1 MPLTS
6 PSARSLT
13 LALCV
18 GACLQGRGTAQAQPA
33 VALDEISVTAP
44 GRSGDV
50 LPGAVGVPSPFAEP
64 LPGIAPA
71 LKTRLSPSVSA
82 LPANTTV
89 IDAAQIA
96 RLPVQNYVDVFRPL
110 AGVDVSNFGQGGVG
124 NGIALRGFDISE
136 HARNIAFYID
146 GVPINEVS
154 SIHIPNY
161 VDLNPLIPETVRTV
175 GVVRGPFSVEAGDGA
190 LGGAVFIETKRADPF
205 NTVSVSGGSFDT
217 VRGLATFSQAGP
229 GLQPFLAY
237 EGYNSG
243 GYRQNAD
250 LGRFNAFNKVTIPLD
265 LGSSLSVRVQ
275 TYATTFGEP
284 GYIARDLVRAGFLSP
299 RTAFNPTDG
308 GSKTAQNVVANYVN
322 GAPDDE
328 LSAVFYASHDV
339 FGRFSDFGGGQSGQ
353 VEERETV
360 GGRLRK
366 VWTTSL
372 FDILPTQVL
381 VGGAW
386 RTDRIDVVTGPSLA
400 RSLTG
405 RTLDL
410 GILQTDLSAYAQVQ
424 VQPAPW
430 LKLTGG
436 ARFDQFVFDV
446 NNRLDPTASPKVSP
460 NVVSPKGGAA
470 LAPFEWLELF
480 ANYGQGFRSPSA
492 TGELTSNP
500 RLTPQT
506 IDSTEGGGRLILDRA
521 SLTGT
526 VFFTDIANEIFQA
539 APDLPVQNLGR
550 SRRDGFEIEAR
561 YIAYQRRLRPGDAV
575 RELFGCHR
583 APPHRHAGGLR
594 AERAGLPRQGRRR
607 VRPWRP
613 APAPRARPHHR
624 SGVPRLYRREAPLRG
639 RPAAHLPLPPRERTD
654 RLRPSERLDGLR
666 AGDVVPR
673 QPRERDRPELRR
685 RRLGLVLGHRHQP
698 RAPPDAA
705 GRHQLRLRDRRGDG
719 DERIAM
725 TRRRFTRGLG

>member
-1 MPLTS
+1 
-6 PSARSLT
+6 
-13 LALCV
+13 
-18 GACLQGRGTAQAQPA
+18 
-33 VALDEISVTAP
+33 
-44 GRSGDV
+44 
-50 LPGAVGVPSPFAEP
+50 
-64 LPGIAPA
+64 
-71 LKTRLSPSVSA
+71 
-82 LPANTTV
+82 
-89 IDAAQIA
+89 
-96 RLPVQNYVDVFRPL
+96 
-110 AGVDVSNFGQGGVG
+110 
-124 NGIALRGFDISE
+124 
-136 HARNIAFYID
+136 
-146 GVPINEVS
+146 
-154 SIHIPNY
+154 
-161 VDLNPLIPETVRTV
+161 
-175 GVVRGPFSVEAGDGA
+175 
-190 LGGAVFIETKRADPF
+190 VFIETKRADPF
-205 NTVSVSGGSFDT
+205 NTVSVSGGSFNT

-308 GSKTAQNVVANYVN
+308 GSKTAQTVVANYVS

-328 LSAVFYASHDV
+328 LSAVLSASHDV

-360 GGRLRK
+360 SGRLRK

-372 FDILPTQVL
+372 FDILPMQVL

-410 GILQTDLSAYAQVQ
+410 GILQTDLAAYAQVQ

-446 NNRLDPTASPKVSP
+446 NNRLDATASPKVSP

-470 LAPFEWLELF
+470 VAPFEWLELF

-506 IDSTEGGGRLILDRA
+506 IESTEGGGRLIFDRA

-561 YIAYQRRLRPGDAV
+561 YSAYNDGFDRVALFASYSGVTARLLTGTPAVYGPNVPGYLAKVGAEFDLGAPPGLLAPGRITGAAYLAYTGAKPLSEDGRQRTSPFPRVSGRIAYVHPSGWTAFGQATWYPGSRVSEIA
-575 RELFGCHR
+575 LNFGDVVS
-583 APPHRHAGGLR
+583 ASSSDIVTSP
-594 AERAGLPRQGRRR
+594 
-607 VRPWRP
+607 
-613 APAPRARPHHR
+613 
-624 SGVPRLYRREAPLRG
+624 VPRLTLLAG
-639 RPAAHLPLPPRERTD
+639 ASCGFATAGATATNALP
-654 RLRPSERLDGLR
+654 
-666 AGDVVPR
+666 
-673 QPRERDRPELRR
+673 
-685 RRLGLVLGHRHQP
+685 
-698 RAPPDAA
+698 
-705 GRHQLRLRDRRGDG
+705 
-719 DERIAM
+719 
-725 TRRRFTRGLG
+725 